1 MKDQDKTRKQLKDEL
16 VKLRQQIIK
25 LEKTE
30 TELNRAEELLEKE
43 RETFFPI
50 LHKAP
55 YGVVLIDN
63 EGSFIYIN
71 PSFTHITG
79 FTLGDVLSG
88 RDWFHRGNPFPQ
100 YREEIINT
108 WKRDVFQQGVDRV
121 FSVVCKEGEIKEIEF
136 KPTLLDDGTI
146 VVIFSDITEQKR
158 SEEAL
163 MESEEKY
170 HLVVEHANQGILIA
184 QEGMIKFSN
193 PKISEISGYSQEE
206 LSSKSFIEFIHPDD
220 RQMVFEYHLER
231 LQGKELPHIYD
242 FRILDK
248 EGNIKWLEI
257 NVALITWEG
266 RPATLNFLS
275 DITERVRIEEALR
288 NSEEYFRS
296 IIENAL
302 DVVFILD
309 TNGAFRYASPSISE
323 LMGYTSEEL
332 IGKDSFKYID
342 PQDLAEFLEVFE
354 EGIQKPGNTTKLEF
368 RIRHRD
374 GLSRNIEVIIRSLLH
389 IPAVQGIV
397 INARDITNRKKA
409 EEEMST
415 LQEQFR
421 RSQKMEAIG
430 RLAGGIA
437 HDFNNFLTVIK
448 GYSQL
453 SLHEL
458 KEENPLK
465 GNLEEINRA
474 SEKAADLTRQLL
486 SFSRSQMMEMKVID
500 LNTLLKNLNKML
512 HRVVGEDVEL
522 ITFLA
527 DDLGR
532 IKVDPGQIEQVIM
545 NIVVNAKD
553 AMPSGGKLAIE
564 TANVELDET
573 YVRSHIG
580 VKPGHHVML
589 LVSDTGM
596 GMGSEVKK
604 KIFEPF
610 FTTKEKDKGT
620 GLGLSTVYGIVKQSG
635 GDIWVYSEPG
645 YGTTFKI
652 YFPRVD
658 EPQDI
663 DEVKEKEVEEGLP
676 HGDETILVVEDN
688 EEVRKVTAR
697 ILRMQ
702 GYRVLEA
709 SNEEEAFPI
718 CNQHDSPIHL
728 MVTDIVM
735 PKMHGPELAERLSSL
750 YPEMKV
756 IYMSGYVEDVISHQG
771 ILEKGMEY
779 IQKPFTVNDLAR
791 KVREA
796 LDK

>member
-1 MKDQDKTRKQLKDEL
+1 MKDQDKTKKQLIDEL
-16 VKLRQQIIK
+16 VELRQRIIK
-25 LEKTE
+25 LERAEKRLKE
-30 TELNRAEELLEKE
+30 AEELLEKE

-55 YGVVLIDN
+55 YGVVLIDK

-79 FTLGDVLSG
+79 FTFGDVLSG
-88 RDWFHRGNPFPQ
+88 RDWFQRVNPFPK
-100 YREEIINT
+100 YRQEIIKS
-108 WKRDVFQQGVDRV
+108 WRRDVIQQGGDKV
-121 FSVVCKEGEIKEIEF
+121 FSVVCKDREIKEIEF

-146 VVIFSDITEQKR
+146 VLIFSDITERKR
-158 SEEAL
+158 SEEVL
-163 MESEEKY
+163 RESEEKY
-170 HLVVEHANQGILIA
+170 HLVVAHANQGILIA
-184 QEGMIKFSN
+184 QDGVIKFSN
-193 PKISEISGYSQEE
+193 PKLSEISGYSQEE
-206 LSSKSFIEFIHPDD
+206 LFSKPFTEFIYPDD
-220 RQMVFEYHLER
+220 SQMVVENHLKR
-231 LQGKELPHIYD
+231 LQGIELPHIYD

-257 NVALITWEG
+257 NVALINWEG
-266 RPATLNFLS
+266 KPATLNFLT
-275 DITERVRIEEALR
+275 DITERKR
-288 NSEEYFRS
+288 
-296 IIENAL
+296 
-302 DVVFILD
+302 
-309 TNGAFRYASPSISE
+309 T
-323 LMGYTSEEL
+323 
-332 IGKDSFKYID
+332 
-342 PQDLAEFLEVFE
+342 
-354 EGIQKPGNTTKLEF
+354 
-368 RIRHRD
+368 
-374 GLSRNIEVIIRSLLH
+374 
-389 IPAVQGIV
+389 
-397 INARDITNRKKA
+397 
-409 EEEMST
+409 EEEMKT

-421 RSQKMEAIG
+421 HSQKMEAIG

-437 HDFNNFLTVIK
+437 HDFNNLLTIIK

-474 SEKAADLTRQLL
+474 SEKASDLTRQLL
-486 SFSRSQMMEMKVID
+486 NFSRSQMMEMKVVD
-500 LNTLLKNLNKML
+500 LNTLLRNLDKML
-512 HRVVGEDVEL
+512 RRVIGEDVEL
-522 ITFLA
+522 ITCLA

-545 NIVVNAKD
+545 NLVVNAKD
-553 AMPSGGKLAIE
+553 AIPSGGKLAIE

-573 YVRSHIG
+573 YARSHIG

-610 FTTKEKDKGT
+610 FTTKEKNKGT

-663 DEVKEKEVEEGLP
+663 EGVKENGVEEGLP
-676 HGDETILVVEDN
+676 HGDETILVVEDD
-688 EEVRKVTAR
+688 EEVRKITGR

-709 SNEEEAFPI
+709 SNGGDVFSV
-718 CNQHDSPIHL
+718 CDQHEGPFHL
-728 MVTDIVM
+728 MITDVVM
-735 PKMHGPELAERLSSL
+735 PEMKGPELAKRLSSS

-756 IYMSGYVEDVISHQG
+756 IYMSGYVENVISRQG

-779 IQKPFTVNDLAR
+779 IQKPFTVNELAR
-791 KVREA
+791 KVREV

>member
-1 MKDQDKTRKQLKDEL
+1 MKGQYKTKRQLKDEL
-16 VKLRQQIIK
+16 VELRQRIAG

-30 TELNRAEELLEKE
+30 TELKRAEELLEKE

-55 YGVVLIDN
+55 YGVVLIDK

-79 FTLGDVLSG
+79 YTLGDVLSG
-88 RDWFHRGNPFPQ
+88 RDWFHRGNPFPEC
-100 YREEIINT
+100 REEIIKS
-108 WKRDVFQQGVDRV
+108 WKRDAIQQGVDKV
-121 FSVVCKEGEIKEIEF
+121 FSVVCKDREIKEIEF

-146 VVIFSDITEQKR
+146 VLIFSDITERKR

-163 MESEEKY
+163 RESEKKY

-193 PKISEISGYSQEE
+193 PKISQISGYSQEE
-206 LSSKSFIEFIHPDD
+206 LSSKSFTEFIHPDD
-220 RQMVFEYHLER
+220 RQMVVENHLKR
-231 LQGKELPHIYD
+231 LQGIELPHIYD

-248 EGNIKWLEI
+248 NGNIKWLEI
-257 NVALITWEG
+257 NAALINWNG
-266 RPATLNFLS
+266 KPATLNFLT
-275 DITERVRIEEALR
+275 DITERKR
-288 NSEEYFRS
+288 
-296 IIENAL
+296 
-302 DVVFILD
+302 
-309 TNGAFRYASPSISE
+309 T
-323 LMGYTSEEL
+323 
-332 IGKDSFKYID
+332 
-342 PQDLAEFLEVFE
+342 
-354 EGIQKPGNTTKLEF
+354 
-368 RIRHRD
+368 
-374 GLSRNIEVIIRSLLH
+374 
-389 IPAVQGIV
+389 
-397 INARDITNRKKA
+397 
-409 EEEMST
+409 EEEMNA

-421 RSQKMEAIG
+421 HSQKMEAIG

-474 SEKAADLTRQLL
+474 LEKAVDLTRQLL

-500 LNTLLKNLNKML
+500 LNTILRNLNKML
-512 HRVVGEDVEL
+512 HRVIGDDVEL
-522 ITFLA
+522 INFLA

-532 IKVDPGQIEQVIM
+532 IKADPGQIEQVIM
-545 NIVVNAKD
+545 NLVINAKD

-573 YVRSHIG
+573 YARSRIG
-580 VKPGHHVML
+580 VKPGRYVML

-596 GMGSEVKK
+596 GMAPEVKK
-604 KIFEPF
+604 RAFEPF

-658 EPQDI
+658 EPQD
-663 DEVKEKEVEEGLP
+663 KEE
-676 HGDETILVVEDN
+676 I
-688 EEVRKVTAR
+688 
-697 ILRMQ
+697 M
-702 GYRVLEA
+702 
-709 SNEEEAFPI
+709 
-718 CNQHDSPIHL
+718 
-728 MVTDIVM
+728 
-735 PKMHGPELAERLSSL
+735 
-750 YPEMKV
+750 
-756 IYMSGYVEDVISHQG
+756 
-771 ILEKGMEY
+771 EKGVGEVL
-779 IQKPFTVNDLAR
+779 P
-791 KVREA
+791 
-796 LDK
+796 

>member
-1 MKDQDKTRKQLKDEL
+1 MMEDQDKTKKKLMDEL
-16 VKLRQQIIK
+16 VELRQKIIK
-25 LEKTE
+25 LEE
-30 TELNRAEELLEKE
+30 TEAELKRAEELLEKE
-43 RETFFPI
+43 RETFFPV

-55 YGVVLIDN
+55 YGVVLIDK

-79 FTLGDVLSG
+79 YTLEDVLSG
-88 RDWFHRGNPFPQ
+88 RDWFHGGNPFPK
-100 YREEIINT
+100 YRQEIIKS
-108 WKRDVFQQGVDRV
+108 WGRDVIQQGMDKV
-121 FSVVCKEGEIKEIEF
+121 FSVVCKDGEIKEIEF
-136 KPTLLDDGTI
+136 KPTLMDDGTI
-146 VVIFSDITEQKR
+146 IVIFSDITERKR
-158 SEEAL
+158 AEERL
-163 MESEEKY
+163 RESEEKY

-184 QEGMIKFSN
+184 QDGMIKFSN
-193 PKISEISGYSQEE
+193 PKMLKISGYSQEE
-206 LSSKSFIEFIHPDD
+206 LSSKQFTQFIHPDD
-220 RQMVFEYHLER
+220 RQTVVENHLKR
-231 LQGKELPHIYD
+231 LQGVELPHIYN

-257 NVALITWEG
+257 NAALINWEG
-266 RPATLNFLS
+266 KPATLNFLTN
-275 DITERVRIEEALR
+275 ITERKR
-288 NSEEYFRS
+288 
-296 IIENAL
+296 
-302 DVVFILD
+302 
-309 TNGAFRYASPSISE
+309 
-323 LMGYTSEEL
+323 
-332 IGKDSFKYID
+332 
-342 PQDLAEFLEVFE
+342 
-354 EGIQKPGNTTKLEF
+354 
-368 RIRHRD
+368 
-374 GLSRNIEVIIRSLLH
+374 
-389 IPAVQGIV
+389 
-397 INARDITNRKKA
+397 A
-409 EEEMST
+409 EEEMNL

-421 RSQKMEAIG
+421 HSQKMEAIG

-437 HDFNNFLTVIK
+437 HDFNNLLTIIK

-474 SEKAADLTRQLL
+474 SEKATDLTRQLL
-486 SFSRSQMMEMKVID
+486 SFSRSQMMEMRVID
-500 LNTLLKNLNKML
+500 LNNIVRNLDKML
-512 HRVVGEDVEL
+512 RRVIGEGVEL

-545 NIVVNAKD
+545 NLVVNAKD

-573 YVRSHIG
+573 YVCSHIG
-580 VKPGHHVML
+580 VKPGRHVML

-596 GMGSEVKK
+596 GMAPEVKK
-604 KIFEPF
+604 KVFEPF

-663 DEVKEKEVEEGLP
+663 VEVKEERLEEGLP
-676 HGDETILVVEDN
+676 HGDETILVVEDD
-688 EEVRKVTAR
+688 EEVRKITGR

-709 SNEEEAFPI
+709 SNGGDVFSV
-718 CNQHDSPIHL
+718 CDQHDGPIHL
-728 MVTDIVM
+728 MVTDVVM
-735 PKMHGPELAERLSSL
+735 PKMHGPELAKRVSSL

-756 IYMSGYVEDVISHQG
+756 IYMSGYVEKFISHHG

-779 IQKPFTVNDLAR
+779 IQKPFTVNELAR
-791 KVREA
+791 KVREV

>member
-30 TELNRAEELLEKE
+30 MELERAEELLEKE

-55 YGVVLIDN
+55 YGVALIDK

-88 RDWFHRGNPFPQ
+88 RDWFHRGNPFPE

-108 WKRDVFQQGVDRV
+108 WKRDVIQQGTDKV
-121 FSVVCKEGEIKEIEF
+121 FSVVCKDGEIKEIEF

-146 VVIFSDITEQKR
+146 VVIFSDITERKR
-158 SEEAL
+158 SEEL
-163 MESEEKY
+163 LRESEGKY

-193 PKISEISGYSQEE
+193 PKMSEISGYSQEE
-206 LSSKSFIEFIHPDD
+206 LSSKSFTEFIHPDD
-220 RQMVFEYHLER
+220 RQMVVENHLKR
-231 LQGKELPHIYD
+231 LQGIELPHIYD

-257 NVALITWEG
+257 NAALINWDG
-266 RPATLNFLS
+266 KPVTLNFLT
-275 DITERVRIEEALR
+275 DITERKR
-288 NSEEYFRS
+288 
-296 IIENAL
+296 
-302 DVVFILD
+302 
-309 TNGAFRYASPSISE
+309 
-323 LMGYTSEEL
+323 
-332 IGKDSFKYID
+332 
-342 PQDLAEFLEVFE
+342 
-354 EGIQKPGNTTKLEF
+354 
-368 RIRHRD
+368 
-374 GLSRNIEVIIRSLLH
+374 
-389 IPAVQGIV
+389 
-397 INARDITNRKKA
+397 A
-409 EEEMST
+409 EEEMNA

-421 RSQKMEAIG
+421 HSQKMEAIG

-437 HDFNNFLTVIK
+437 HDFNNLLTVIK

-465 GNLEEINRA
+465 GNLEEIKKA
-474 SEKAADLTRQLL
+474 SEKASDLTRQLL
-486 SFSRSQMMEMKVID
+486 SFSRTQMMEMRVID
-500 LNTLLKNLNKML
+500 LNTILRNLDKML
-512 HRVVGEDVEL
+512 RRIVGEDVEL

-532 IKVDPGQIEQVIM
+532 VKADPGQIDQIIM
-545 NIVVNAKD
+545 NLAVNAKD

-573 YVRSHIG
+573 YARSHIG
-580 VKPGHHVML
+580 VKPGPYVML
-589 LVSDTGM
+589 LVSDTGT
-596 GMGSEVKK
+596 GMAPEVKK
-604 KIFEPF
+604 KVFEPF

-663 DEVKEKEVEEGLP
+663 
-676 HGDETILVVEDN
+676 
-688 EEVRKVTAR
+688 
-697 ILRMQ
+697 
-702 GYRVLEA
+702 
-709 SNEEEAFPI
+709 
-718 CNQHDSPIHL
+718 
-728 MVTDIVM
+728 
-735 PKMHGPELAERLSSL
+735 
-750 YPEMKV
+750 
-756 IYMSGYVEDVISHQG
+756 
-771 ILEKGMEY
+771 
-779 IQKPFTVNDLAR
+779 
-791 KVREA
+791 
-796 LDK
+796 

>member
-1 MKDQDKTRKQLKDEL
+1 MKGQYKTKRQLKDEL
-16 VKLRQQIIK
+16 VELRQRIAG

-30 TELNRAEELLEKE
+30 TELKRAEELLEKE

-55 YGVVLIDN
+55 YGVVLIDK

-79 FTLGDVLSG
+79 YTLGDVLSG
-88 RDWFHRGNPFPQ
+88 RDWFHRGNPFPEC
-100 YREEIINT
+100 REEIIKS
-108 WKRDVFQQGVDRV
+108 WKRDAIQQGVDKV
-121 FSVVCKEGEIKEIEF
+121 FSVVCKDREIKEIEF

-146 VVIFSDITEQKR
+146 VLIFSDITERKR

-163 MESEEKY
+163 RESEKKY

-193 PKISEISGYSQEE
+193 PKISQISGYSQEE
-206 LSSKSFIEFIHPDD
+206 LSSKSFTEFIHPDD
-220 RQMVFEYHLER
+220 RQMVVENHLKR
-231 LQGKELPHIYD
+231 LQGIELPHIYD

-248 EGNIKWLEI
+248 NGNIKWLEI
-257 NVALITWEG
+257 NAALINWNG
-266 RPATLNFLS
+266 KPATLNFLT
-275 DITERVRIEEALR
+275 DITERKR
-288 NSEEYFRS
+288 
-296 IIENAL
+296 
-302 DVVFILD
+302 
-309 TNGAFRYASPSISE
+309 T
-323 LMGYTSEEL
+323 
-332 IGKDSFKYID
+332 
-342 PQDLAEFLEVFE
+342 
-354 EGIQKPGNTTKLEF
+354 
-368 RIRHRD
+368 
-374 GLSRNIEVIIRSLLH
+374 
-389 IPAVQGIV
+389 
-397 INARDITNRKKA
+397 
-409 EEEMST
+409 EEEMNA

-421 RSQKMEAIG
+421 HSQKMEAIG

-500 LNTLLKNLNKML
+500 LNTILRNLNKML
-512 HRVVGEDVEL
+512 HRVIGDDVEL
-522 ITFLA
+522 INFLA

-532 IKVDPGQIEQVIM
+532 IKADPGQIEQVIM
-545 NIVVNAKD
+545 NLVINAKD

-573 YVRSHIG
+573 YARSRIG
-580 VKPGHHVML
+580 VKPGRYVML

-596 GMGSEVKK
+596 GMAPEVKK
-604 KIFEPF
+604 RAFEPF

-658 EPQDI
+658 EPQD
-663 DEVKEKEVEEGLP
+663 KEE
-676 HGDETILVVEDN
+676 I
-688 EEVRKVTAR
+688 
-697 ILRMQ
+697 M
-702 GYRVLEA
+702 
-709 SNEEEAFPI
+709 
-718 CNQHDSPIHL
+718 
-728 MVTDIVM
+728 
-735 PKMHGPELAERLSSL
+735 
-750 YPEMKV
+750 
-756 IYMSGYVEDVISHQG
+756 
-771 ILEKGMEY
+771 EKGVGEVL
-779 IQKPFTVNDLAR
+779 P
-791 KVREA
+791 
-796 LDK
+796 